1 MEGLGAATLSLDIG
15 QGTAL
20 DREAMLSTVYRGAWN
35 PGLDGKSLECLPT
48 STSTSTLISLGCLR
62 LFPTYPHGLALPN
75 SPHRKAKERCV
86 EAGAMKL

>member
-35 PGLDGKSLECLPT
+35 PGLGRQIPGVPSDIDIDIDISRLPPPL
-48 STSTSTLISLGCLR
+48 SDLPPR
-62 LFPTYPHGLALPN
+62 ARPTQLP
-75 SPHRKAKERCV
+75 S
-86 EAGAMKL
+86 